1 MKILLVAFM
10 CCVAFNGC
18 GGGAANSN
26 ATTNTAANNVKNSA
40 PTAGNS
46 NSARAYPQ
54 ETVDAFLKSCEGA
67 GSDRTFCTC
76 VFEKVQAKY
85 TLEEFAAVEEQIQ
98 SGEPS
103 KEFVEFS
110 EKARAECEKQGDA
123 KTDD

>member
-1 MKILLVAFM
+1 MKILLVAFI
-10 CCVAFNGC
+10 CCVAFSGC
-18 GGGAANSN
+18 GGGAANTN
-26 ATTNTAANNVKNSA
+26 ATTNAVANNTTNSA

-46 NSARAYPQ
+46 STNRAYPQ
-54 ETVDAFLKSCEGA
+54 ETVDAFLKSCESA

-85 TLEEFAAVEEQIQ
+85 TLEEFAAIEEQIQ

-103 KEFVEFS
+103 EEFIQFS

>member
-1 MKILLVAFM
+1 MKILLVAFF
-10 CCVAFNGC
+10 CCAALSGC
-18 GGGAANSN
+18 GGGAANTNS
-26 ATTNTAANNVKNSA
+26 TTNTAANTTTNAA
-40 PTAGNS
+40 PPAGNS
-46 NSARAYPQ
+46 TADRAYPQ
-54 ETVDAFLKSCEGA
+54 ETVDAFLKSCESA

-85 TLEEFAAVEEQIQ
+85 TLEEFAAIEEQIQ

-103 KEFVEFS
+103 EEFVEFS